1 MSLPV
6 VMLAGAGVGI
16 GLLILAASLRRPLP
30 SLGEAMARVTAARI
44 PSQHAARTTRRGLA
58 VALGHAVG
66 LDRLLTDTVRR
77 DLRALDR
84 SSDDQVARSLLT
96 ALELGAVPPVLSALL
111 AVEHI
116 GIGVAL
122 PAGVTVAFALG
133 GALLPTATL
142 HAEAER
148 RRRSFKHALGAYFNL
163 VGVNVAAGKGVEGA
177 LETAAAGG
185 QGPAFAEIRE
195 ALYRA
200 KIAGDTPW
208 AGLDRLGEDLGIAEL
223 RELAATVSLAGDV
236 GAKVRDSLAA
246 KAATLRSR
254 GLAEIEE
261 AANAAN
267 ERMSLPVVLLVVA
280 FIVFIGY
287 PAVFRIIHGL

>member
-1 MSLPV
+1 VTLPIL
-6 VMLAGAGVGI
+6 MLAGAGIAVGV
-16 GLLILAASLRRPLP
+16 LILAASLHRPLP
-30 SLGEAMARVTAARI
+30 SLGEAMARVATPNALVDRNAR
-44 PSQHAARTTRRGLA
+44 QTRLAVA

-77 DLRALDR
+77 DLRALGR
-84 SSDDQVARSLLT
+84 SPEDHIARSLLT
-96 ALELGAVPPVLSALL
+96 GLELGAIPPVLAALL
-111 AVEHI
+111 AAEGLGV
-116 GIGVAL
+116 GVAV
-122 PAGVTVAFALG
+122 PAGVTLLFAVA

-185 QGPAFAEIRE
+185 QGPAFAEIRQ

-200 KIAGDTPW
+200 KITGETPW
-208 AGLDRLGEDLGIAEL
+208 SGLDRLGEELGVAEL

-254 GLAEIEE
+254 GLAEIEG
-261 AANAAN
+261 AANSAN

>member
-1 MSLPV
+1 MTLPL
-6 VMLAGAGVGI
+6 VMLAGAGI
-16 GLLILAASLRRPLP
+16 GLGMLILAASLRRPRPAL
-30 SLGEAMARVTAARI
+30 SEAMARVATPRALAVPATAK
-44 PSQHAARTTRRGLA
+44 RTRVL

-84 SSDDQVARSLLT
+84 SPEDHIARSAAS
-96 ALELGAVPPVLSALL
+96 ALGLGAIPPVASA
-111 AVEHI
+111 ARRRGSRH
-116 GIGVAL
+116 GPSL
-122 PAGVTVAFALG
+122 PAGVTLLFAVG
-133 GALLPTATL
+133 GALLPTPTL
-142 HAEAER
+142 HQEAEKR
-148 RRRSFKHALGAYFNL
+148 RQSFKHALGAYFNL

-185 QGPAFAEIRE
+185 QGPAFAEIRQ

-200 KIAGDTPW
+200 KITGETPW
-208 AGLDRLGEDLGIAEL
+208 SGLDRLGEELGVAEL

-246 KAATLRSR
+246 KAATLRRR

-261 AANAAN
+261 AANSAN